1 MNISETI
8 YLDHQATTPVD
19 QRVSERMLPYFRE
32 SFGNPH
38 SADHILGWKSSLAVE
53 QAAAQIAGL
62 ISADSDEIIFTS
74 GATEANNMALLG
86 LARRVRACKHED
98 DVLSSAR
105 LSTSAYSQPDGQFP
119 TSRVFL

>member
-19 QRVSERMLPYFRE
+19 QRVSDRMLPYFSE

-38 SADHILGWKSSLAVE
+38 SADHSLGWKSSLAVE

-62 ISADSDEIIFTS
+62 LGTDSDEIIFTS

-86 LARRVRACKHED
+86 LARLCA
-98 DVLSSAR
+98 
-105 LSTSAYSQPDGQFP
+105 
-119 TSRVFL
+119 SRKQEKTVYPQ